1 MITHALLES
10 SSGYGLFQVKL
21 TEDIGAHTQE
31 AQDSIKDLSKFG
43 KMVSLMS
50 FVPFKNAAHALENA
64 NDISEGIL
72 NDYLKDL
79 LELNL
84 AKATKKSPAVLAVSD
99 PLLGGNIRD
108 AAGIQC
114 DA

>member
-21 TEDIGAHTQE
+21 TEDIGAHTQG

-50 FVPFKNAAHALENA
+50 FAPFKNAAHALENA
-64 NDISEGIL
+64 NDISEGAFISWAADHEFPTHL
-72 NDYLKDL
+72 CDSGLSY
-79 LELNL
+79 
-84 AKATKKSPAVLAVSD
+84 SPFFV
-99 PLLGGNIRD
+99 
-108 AAGIQC
+108 
-114 DA
+114 